1 MSESGFERRE
11 EGFEAKVHADGEQK
25 FRLEMRRDKLFARW
39 AAGKMGM
46 AGDEVE
52 AYEKDVVKA
61 DLQEPGD
68 ADVLAKVK
76 LDLDAKGVDVSDED
90 LHTALEKC
98 FQEAV
103 AEDQ

>member
-39 AAGKMGM
+39 AAAKLGKD
-46 AGDEVE
+46 GDAVD

-61 DLQEPGD
+61 DLKEPGD
-68 ADVLAKVK
+68 QDVIEKVR
-76 LDLDAKGVDVSDED
+76 LDLQSAGVDVDEAQLKAELD
-90 LHTALEKC
+90 RC

-103 AEDQ
+103 AEEG